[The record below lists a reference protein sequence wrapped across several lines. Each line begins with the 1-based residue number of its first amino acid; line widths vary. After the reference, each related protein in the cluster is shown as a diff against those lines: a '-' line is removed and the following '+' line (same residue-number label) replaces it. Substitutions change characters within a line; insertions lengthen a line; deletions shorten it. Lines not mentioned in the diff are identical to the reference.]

1 MNNRDYLKGIAVSD
15 TTEYLNKGVCVP
27 LQTIDGELSI
37 MRSVILNL
45 YESVDTLERTVTNPN
60 RVLSEI
66 RSGNDAEPETVAQ
79 EMSMLSARIGE
90 IDRRVSMIGEITARQ
105 LNGKKL
111 E

>member
-1 MNNRDYLKGIAVSD
+1 MNNRDYLNKIAVSD

-45 YESVDTLERTVTNPN
+45 YESVDTLERTVTN

-66 RSGNDAEPETVAQ
+66 RSGNDVEPETVAQ
-79 EMSMLSARIGE
+79 EMSMLSTRISE
-90 IDRRVSMIGEITARQ
+90 MARRVSMIGEITARQ

>member
-1 MNNRDYLKGIAVSD
+1 MNRDYLNKINVSD
-15 TTEYLNKGVCVP
+15 ATEYLKESCVP

-45 YESVDTLERTVTNPN
+45 YESVDTLERTVTN
-60 RVLSEI
+60 RVLSEV
-66 RSGNDAEPETVAQ
+66 RSGNDVEPETVAQ
-79 EMSMLSARIGE
+79 EMSMLSTRISE
-90 IDRRVSMIGEITARQ
+90 MVKRVSMIGEITARQ

>member
-45 YESVDTLERTVTNPN
+45 YESVDTLERTVTN

-66 RSGNDAEPETVAQ
+66 HSGNDVEPETVAQ
-79 EMSMLSARIGE
+79 EMSMLSTRISE
-90 IDRRVSMIGEITARQ
+90 MARRVSMIGEITARQ